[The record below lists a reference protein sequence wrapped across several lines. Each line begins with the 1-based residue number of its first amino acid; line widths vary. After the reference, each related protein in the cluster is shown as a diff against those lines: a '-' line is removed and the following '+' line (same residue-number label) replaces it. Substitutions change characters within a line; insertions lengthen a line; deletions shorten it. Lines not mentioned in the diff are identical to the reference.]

1 MDKDTALK
9 ACGNSGFIAHKQ
21 KKKYMKTEV
30 GYKSMAG
37 KDKHSLELNF
47 VNGKLSDIDASVDTR
62 FVKRFYTTDKNS
74 LTKK

>member
-1 MDKDTALK
+1 
-9 ACGNSGFIAHKQ
+9 
-21 KKKYMKTEV
+21 
-30 GYKSMAG
+30 MAG